1 MSNPDIPN
9 QDCYRINTL
18 NDFINNSKVC
28 LFNYSNLKSQKK
40 LTLSQFNKFN
50 YDLSGNEL
58 HDIKYDKI
66 NSLSE
71 AENSCYIKH
80 INIEIPSSEKLLSN
94 EEYKTSFINEYEE
107 SFPCFCGLNKDQFTK
122 LYINNIYRPSVDE
135 LGDINFFLENVAEV
149 LEVFSENKKLKM
161 RRRYHKRNR
170 NRIKKAM
177 KEQNS
182 NLAQNKAK
190 NMFQIFLSDKME
202 KKNEKEKS
210 LYDLSDKEKKK
221 KIVVMI
227 MKNC

>member
-1 MSNPDIPN
+1 
-9 QDCYRINTL
+9 
-18 NDFINNSKVC
+18 
-28 LFNYSNLKSQKK
+28 
-40 LTLSQFNKFN
+40 
-50 YDLSGNEL
+50 
-58 HDIKYDKI
+58 
-66 NSLSE
+66 
-71 AENSCYIKH
+71 
-80 INIEIPSSEKLLSN
+80 
-94 EEYKTSFINEYEE
+94 
-107 SFPCFCGLNKDQFTK
+107 
-122 LYINNIYRPSVDE
+122 
-135 LGDINFFLENVAEV
+135 
-149 LEVFSENKKLKM
+149 M